1 MNRTQDRGRQGG
13 EKRGASARV
22 STLKIKIKKKYE
34 AVILQAPTLCCEL
47 NLTGLLRI
55 QSTYT

>member
-1 MNRTQDRGRQGG
+1 MNRIQGRGRQGG
-13 EKRGASARV
+13 GKWGASARV
-22 STLKIKIKKKYE
+22 STLKVKIKKKYE
-34 AVILQAPTLCCEL
+34 AFFLQAPTLHCEL